1 MNTKDK
7 IIRRN
12 DNKSVQ
18 FNTHFIVANFCG
30 NGTIIP
36 LLLLQSHFVTQF
48 SMEKLE
54 SLIGS
59 IPEDL
64 HSSIVIPWLQDD
76 LVPFISR
83 AFPSGLVS

>member
-18 FNTHFIVANFCG
+18 FNTHFIV
-30 NGTIIP
+30 GTALFIP

-76 LVPFISR
+76 LVPFISK

>member
-1 MNTKDK
+1 M
-7 IIRRN
+7 IIRAF
-12 DNKSVQ
+12 SSTPTLLWQIFV
-18 FNTHFIVANFCG
+18 
-30 NGTIIP
+30 GT

-59 IPEDL
+59 MPEDL

>member
-1 MNTKDK
+1 M
-7 IIRRN
+7 IIRAF
-12 DNKSVQ
+12 SSTPTLLWQIFV
-18 FNTHFIVANFCG
+18 
-30 NGTIIP
+30 GT

-64 HSSIVIPWLQDD
+64 RSSIVIPWLQDD
-76 LVPFISR
+76 LVPFISK

>member
-1 MNTKDK
+1 M
-7 IIRRN
+7 IIRAF
-12 DNKSVQ
+12 SSTLTLLWQIFV
-18 FNTHFIVANFCG
+18 
-30 NGTIIP
+30 GTALFIP

-76 LVPFISR
+76 LVPFISK